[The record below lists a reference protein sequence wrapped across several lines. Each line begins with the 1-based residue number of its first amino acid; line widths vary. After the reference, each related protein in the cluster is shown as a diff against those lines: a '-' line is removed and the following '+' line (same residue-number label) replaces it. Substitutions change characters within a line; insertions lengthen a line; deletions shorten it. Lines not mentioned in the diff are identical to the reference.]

1 MNGELRFLTSEE
13 AAKMLGITRQ
23 ALSYRVKK
31 KKIKPADNVKC
42 KYKLF
47 TEEEVHRS
55 MREK

>member
-1 MNGELRFLTSEE
+1 
-13 AAKMLGITRQ
+13 MLGITRQ

-31 KKIKPADNVKC
+31 KKIKTADNVKC

-47 TEEEVHRS
+47 TEEEVNRS